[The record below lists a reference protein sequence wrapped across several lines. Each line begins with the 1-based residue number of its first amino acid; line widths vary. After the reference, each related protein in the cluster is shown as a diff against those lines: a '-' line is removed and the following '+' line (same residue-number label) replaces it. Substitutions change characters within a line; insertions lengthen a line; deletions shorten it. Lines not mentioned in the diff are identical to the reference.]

1 MKCTNIFFLT
11 FFLTNSCLSQN
22 IIKGNIKDKA
32 SNKGIPYASI
42 SLKSKPIGTHTNEEG
57 SFELKVSEEDS
68 NDSLFI
74 GCLGYE
80 KVIVSIKDMKQQ
92 NNILLNPVDYK
103 LPTITITPN
112 GNSKIRT
119 KELGY
124 LQGKPDAYIAGN
136 VNGLYTL
143 TAIFIDNPNLENA
156 FVKELLFTFEP
167 KYQEGNAFIKVHLF
181 EKDQYSAD
189 TRPGKELMPENFIVT
204 VKPKTKTLRVDIQKY
219 NIKMPYNGLFVGFE
233 WIKGNITQKYS
244 RYFFHSGVSPVY
256 RGMLVAKPIPTFRKF
271 MEHDWKAVNV
281 SNFDKQYYVPR
292 FGLNLIYEKDKR

>member
-1 MKCTNIFFLT
+1 MKSIKLFFLI
-11 FFLTNSCLSQN
+11 FLLTNSCLGQN
-22 IIKGNIKDKA
+22 TITGNVKDKLT
-32 SNKGIPYASI
+32 NKGISFASI
-42 SLKSKPIGTHTNEEG
+42 SLKNKTIGTYTNEEG
-57 SFELKVSEEDS
+57 SFELKVTVEDS
-68 NDSLFI
+68 NDSLLI

-80 KVIVSIKDMKQQ
+80 KVTLSVNDITKQ
-92 NNILLNPVDYK
+92 NNISLMPVNYK
-103 LPTITITPN
+103 LPEITITPN
-112 GNSKIRT
+112 NKSKIHNM
-119 KELGY
+119 ELGH
-124 LQGKPDAYIAGN
+124 LKGKPYAYIAGN